1 MTSYRL
7 ILTRNALKDLGS
19 LQKETAGRIV
29 DKLEYFGA
37 SVNPLIYA
45 KKLTGSSIG
54 QYRFRIG
61 DYRAIFDIDRF
72 GRIQILM
79 ILRIKHRKDIYG
91 L

>member
-1 MTSYRL
+1 MYK
-7 ILTRNALKDLGS
+7 IIYIKKAINDLKGLEPGI
-19 LQKETAGRIV
+19 ARRIV
-29 DKLEYFGA
+29 KKIHFFSCQE
-37 SVNPLIYA
+37 NPLAYA
-45 KKLTGSSIG
+45 KKLSQPEIG

-61 DYRAIFDIDRF
+61 DYRALFDIDAN